1 MNEKCVFF
9 SLGFRWIICLDRQL
23 YPHIWQVFM
32 PTTFMVCLSWA
43 SFLIPPSCFPGR
55 MGLLVTI
62 VLCIINVMTSM
73 MQQSP
78 ESNGL
83 NAMNCWF
90 LICLI
95 LVALAS
101 LEYAIL
107 LFFMRFPDTQIHMDR
122 SRTTNTPPKNVKL
135 EAKSYLSRYDG
146 SHIDFCSILIF
157 PPLFLIIA
165 ITYFVGYLLLKS
177 SAC

>member
-1 MNEKCVFF
+1 
-9 SLGFRWIICLDRQL
+9 
-23 YPHIWQVFM
+23 M

-55 MGLLVTI
+55 MGILVTI
-62 VLCIINVMTSM
+62 VLFIINVMTST
-73 MQQSP
+73 MQESP

-107 LFFMRFPDTQIHMDR
+107 LFFMRFPDTKIHMDS

>member
-1 MNEKCVFF
+1 M
-9 SLGFRWIICLDRQL
+9 DRQL

-43 SFLIPPSCFPGR
+43 SFLIPPNCFPGR

-62 VLCIINVMTSM
+62 VLCIINVMTTM

-101 LEYAIL
+101 FEYAIL
-107 LFFMRFPDTQIHMDR
+107 LFFIRFPDTQIHMDS
-122 SRTTNTPPKNVKL
+122 SRTTNIHPKNISL
-135 EAKSYLSRYDG
+135 ETETYCSKYDA
-146 SHIDFCSILIF
+146 SHIDLCSILIF
-157 PPLFLIIA
+157 PPLFITIA
-165 ITYFVGYLLLKS
+165 ITYFIGYFLNKS
-177 SAC
+177 SEC

>member
-1 MNEKCVFF
+1 
-9 SLGFRWIICLDRQL
+9 
-23 YPHIWQVFM
+23 M

-62 VLCIINVMTSM
+62 VLCIINVMTST
-73 MQQSP
+73 MQGSP

-95 LVALAS
+95 LVACAS

-107 LFFMRFPDTQIHMDR
+107 LFFIRFPNTLIQMDS
-122 SRTTNTPPKNVKL
+122 SRTTNIHPKHINL
-135 EAKSYLSRYDG
+135 ETERYCSKYDA
-146 SHIDFCSILIF
+146 SHIDLCSILMF
-157 PPLFLIIA
+157 PPLFMIIA
-165 ITYFVGYLLLKS
+165 ITYFVGYLLMKS